1 MLDANSPTAAP
12 SNSSASLITD
22 LEQQLR
28 VFKTLSS
35 IIDFAYTFDA
45 RGRFLYANQA
55 LLDLLGLTLE
65 QITGKN
71 FLELPY
77 PNDLAVKL
85 QAQIQQ
91 VFDTRERLIDVTPYT
106 NPAGMTGY
114 YEYIFNPVFDENGA
128 VEIVAGSTREVT
140 HRKLNEESFGRL
152 AAIVDSSDD
161 AIVSKDLTG
170 IVKSWNKAAET
181 IFGYSAAEMVGTSIL
196 RIIPPHLL
204 HEEDLIL
211 SKITAGERIEHYE
224 TMRLRKNGESVD
236 VSLTVSPIK
245 DSSGIVIGTSK
256 IARDISARKQMERK
270 LVQAE
275 KIATMG
281 RMAATIAHEL
291 NNPLEAITNLVFLAR
306 DSSKNNENKAALD
319 YLAAA
324 EREIERVSHLTQL
337 ALGYYSDTNLPSS
350 VACHELID
358 EALRVYQSKIE
369 TRNIVVETVCNT
381 HRPVLA
387 SKGEMMHVMSNLI
400 ANSVDAMPN
409 GGHLR
414 FQVNELDGARIEI
427 LVQDEGHGI
436 APQDLSRIFEPFFTT
451 KGNLATGVGLWVT
464 KQLVE
469 KHGGDI
475 QVASNT
481 APLRGTT
488 VRVSL
493 PFLAPTHAPHSPL
506 DRSPQDMPALPQI

>member
-1 MLDANSPTAAP
+1 MLDANSPTAAL
-12 SNSSASLITD
+12 SIDSTSLISD
-22 LEQQLR
+22 LEQQVR

-35 IIDFAYTFDA
+35 IIDFAYTFD
-45 RGRFLYANQA
+45 RDGRFLYANQA

-65 QITGKN
+65 QVEGRN
-71 FLELPY
+71 FFELPY
-77 PNDLAVKL
+77 PNDLAAKL

-91 VFDTRERLIDVTPYT
+91 VVDTRERVIDVTAYT
-106 NPAGMTGY
+106 NPAGMAGL
-114 YEYIFNPVFDENGA
+114 YEYIFNPVFDQNGD

-140 HRKLNEESFGRL
+140 HRKLNEEYFGRL

-161 AIVSKDLTG
+161 AIVSKDLNST
-170 IVKSWNKAAET
+170 VTSWNKAAER
-181 IFGYSAAEMVGTSIL
+181 IFGYSAAEMVGASIL

-211 SKITAGERIEHYE
+211 RKIRAGERIDHYE
-224 TMRLRKNGESVD
+224 TTRLRKNGESVD
-236 VSLTVSPIK
+236 VAITVSPIK
-245 DSSGIVIGTSK
+245 DSSGTVIGTSK
-256 IARDISARKQMERK
+256 IARDISGRKHMERT

-291 NNPLEAITNLVFLAR
+291 NNPLEAITNLVYLAR
-306 DSSKNNENKAALD
+306 NSSRDNQQAFD
-319 YLAAA
+319 YLEAA
-324 EREIERVSHLTQL
+324 ELEIRRISHLTQL
-337 ALGYYSDTNLPSS
+337 ALGYYSDTNLPGS

-369 TRNIVVETVCNT
+369 SRNIVVETVCNT
-381 HRPVLA
+381 QRPVLA
-387 SKGEMMHVMSNLI
+387 SKGEMMHVLSNLI

-414 FQVNELDGARIEI
+414 FEVNERDDARIEI
-427 LVQDEGHGI
+427 LVQDEGYGI
-436 APQDLSRIFEPFFTT
+436 APQDLSRVFEPFFTT
-451 KGNLATGVGLWVT
+451 KGNLATGIGLWVT

-469 KHGGDI
+469 KHGGNI
-475 QVASNT
+475 QVANNP
-481 APLRGTT
+481 APMSGTS

-493 PFLAPTHAPHSPL
+493 PFSAHTKVPDSPL
-506 DRSPQDMPALPQI
+506 ERYPDARTAHPQI